1 MPRSSPRKLSR
12 PRRRHR
18 SGREHETLRL
28 TAGALVLAV
37 AAGML
42 PSPALT
48 GIATAAPTLSGAT
61 ADAPEQ
67 RTGTAAGR
75 EHAVSSARTDA
86 TGRNHTDAAA
96 LTADDDALPLA
107 DDAAGFATVEPEADP
122 VRIKTDRAPAEGR
135 TPGFVPGHSTED
147 TGERSATTK
156 EFRNP
161 DGTRTTHLYPEPVH
175 FRAEDGAW
183 KEIDTSLVPSAKA
196 ERPAAARRAPAA
208 AGDRLHVA
216 ADDTGLSV
224 AEQGDDSALAAMA
237 VGKDGHGVA
246 FGLSGADGV
255 TGTVADD
262 TVTYAGI
269 REDADLA
276 IQAKHGMIKET
287 IVLNSPDAPRT
298 WTFPLELDGLIPKL
312 DQDGAVLLRDGEGT
326 VRAVIPS
333 GWMED
338 SAEDPASG
346 GPAISGDVTYRL
358 KKRDGGWALQVTM
371 DDAWLDSP
379 ERVYPVYVDP
389 SVDDIETYGDA
400 FVQDDWPNSNFS
412 GDDELKVG
420 SYDGGGSRAMS
431 YLSFH
436 DLAATLDNRYILNAD
451 LGLFNHWSSSCSDHE
466 VRVHQVTESWSVSTV
481 TWNNAPSVKST
492 PVAKD
497 SFAHGENCGGSQ
509 WEVIDLGR
517 SGTDLVQG
525 WVDGSV
531 TNYGLSLRA
540 GYSDSG
546 AWKRFGSRNSA
557 NEPYLAVT
565 HSAWGAKYSVD
576 TTPKAPL
583 TGHQGG
589 ELSVNVKNLGDFTW
603 EPLGW
608 NELRLGARVRDY
620 DSGAL
625 LDAVAFTRL
634 NERLTPGD
642 DATLDARI
650 PELPPGR
657 YKVSFDMQRLRD
669 QKWMSSENVPFTTV
683 TVTSQ
688 DVGPRITDVYPRP
701 GGQVGSLTPALF
713 VDAETVDHWPA
724 GADLDYWFEVCEG
737 TTEAPVN
744 CVDSTWVEH
753 RTWNVP
759 AGKLGWGEQYVWRV
773 KAREATKE
781 GPLSPYYP
789 FTTAVEQPAITSHLG
804 GAEAGGREVDPRIG
818 NYTTTDTDAQVATA
832 GPALTVTR
840 TYNSRDPRD
849 GSAFGAGWSTRY
861 DMRVEPDGDGSGN
874 VVVTYPS
881 GRQVRFGHNPDG
893 SYAPPH
899 GGFATLTRTADDGWR
914 LTDKEQTGYVF
925 DAQGRITEVTD
936 FRGRAQT
943 MTYTGGQLTTVTGA
957 GGRALHLTWADGHVT
972 GVTTESP
979 DGQAEPLAWTY
990 TYAGDRLTEVCGP
1003 EDGTG
1008 ACTRYTYGDGSH
1020 HRTVLRDANPY
1031 SYWRLGE
1038 DSGAD
1043 QAESDLLL
1051 NRTNHA
1057 GSYRDVTL
1065 GLPGAL
1071 AGSPDSAASFNGS
1084 SSYVQLPDQLVSD
1097 TPYLTVE
1104 LWFRTSGSGVLFS
1117 YQNHTLEENTTGTY
1131 TPALYVGTDGKLRGE
1146 FWNGTDAPITSAAPV
1161 DDGTWHHAAL
1171 TAAGNTQTLYLD
1183 GQAVGTLTGSI
1194 SQYDQRFVYLGAG
1207 YWKDWP
1213 GTTGTIGHFTGG
1225 IDEVAVY
1232 GRPLGERTI
1241 AEHHAAGGT
1250 AQQLTKVVRPSGRV
1264 HAEVA
1269 YDTAL
1274 DRVASSTD
1282 ADGGTYQLSAH
1293 ELTGPEGRPASDGE
1307 AGVEAD
1313 PTVTVTVTDPDERKS
1328 TYSYDPLQGHRLV
1341 SQTDAG
1347 GHTATFAYDTGGFL
1361 AATTAPDGTVTRL
1374 GHDERGNRI
1383 SQTTCRDA
1391 GDEATCHTAYTAYF
1405 LNADDPLDPR
1415 NDQVTAHRDAR
1426 SASAT
1431 DDTYRTSYGYNAHGD
1446 RTSTTSPATPGFP
1459 AGRTVT
1465 HTFTDGS
1472 ETAVGGGTAP
1482 AGLLETTTDARGG
1495 VTTRAY
1501 TAAGDPARV
1510 TDPAGVVTEYTYDAL
1525 GRELSSTVTSDAH
1538 PDGVT
1543 GTTAYDGESRVVKAT
1558 SPATT
1563 DAVTGEE
1570 HQAVTTYTYDADGL
1584 TLTESV
1590 ADALGDDAARTTTR
1604 TYDAHGRLATSTG
1617 PEQGRETYAYD
1628 VRGHQTARTMPTGEQ
1643 FTYAYTAVGMLAE
1656 VTLKDYDDGSGTTA
1670 DVVLDSYAYDPAG
1683 RLAEHTD
1690 AMGRTTRHSYY
1701 DDGLL
1706 ARRTL
1711 VGFREQDGT
1720 TRDVVLSE
1728 HRYDAAGNLTSETTG
1743 NGSVT
1748 TAYEVD
1754 AAGRTT
1760 AEVLDPT
1767 GLARRTAYT
1776 HDAGGDLLTETRTG
1790 AGGART
1796 ERVTYE
1802 RNPVGDLV
1810 RVTVENGAD
1819 DLVTT
1824 RTVDDRG
1831 LTLTE
1836 TAPRGN
1842 VSGADPAAHTT
1853 GFTYDALGRLV
1864 ETAAAP
1870 VTVEQHG
1877 ATATTARPTTR
1888 TGYNTFG
1895 EVTATRDPDGH
1906 VTRTAYDTA
1915 GRPVSTTL
1923 PDYTPPGAST
1933 PQTAT
1938 IRRTY
1943 DAAGRVATETD
1954 PLGSVTS
1961 YTYDQLGRLT
1971 AVTQPA
1977 PTEGAEQPVTRHT
1990 HDLLGERLST
2000 TDPTGART
2008 EATYDELGRRIT
2020 STVVE
2025 RRPAPGNHT
2034 TRLAYDD
2041 AGNLLSTTSPT
2052 GIVTSSTYNAAGQ
2065 PLTTT
2070 DAAGRTTTHAYGPT
2084 GLPVSVTDPLGRTV
2098 RTAHDPAGRTTS
2110 VTDVAPDGTELR
2122 TRSTAYDA
2130 AGNAVDLTGPLGHTV
2145 HQAFDALG
2153 RITELSEPA
2162 DGATSLTTTF
2172 GYDAAGNRTRL
2183 TDGRGNTTWY
2193 TFTSR
2198 GGPESVVEAATT
2210 AHPDA
2215 ADRTFTTV
2223 YDAAGRPV
2231 REIQPGGVEQVR
2243 TFDAL
2248 GRITEVTGSGA
2259 EAATGTD
2266 AFGYDLAGR
2275 LTSLSAPGGT
2285 NSLTYDDRGNLL
2297 SASGPSG
2304 DATFTYDGEG
2314 RLTGRTDAAGTAGF
2328 GYDGA
2333 GRLAS
2338 AVDPL
2343 TGTTQAYTYDAASR
2357 PASVSYGTGAATRT
2371 FGYDV
2376 LGRLA
2381 DDTLK
2386 ASDGTTTASVAY
2398 TYDDRDQLTGKTTT
2412 GTAGAGEN
2420 AYTYDAAGRLTGWT
2434 APDGTVTDY
2443 AWDAAGNRTR
2453 VGDATAAY
2461 DERNRLLTADGTGY
2475 TWSARGTLLG
2485 TTGGPDGD
2493 TTAAYDALGRLL
2505 ADGTTAY
2512 AYDGLGRLVQRGDTG
2527 LKYADTSNNPVDAAG
2542 ELIARDPSGN
2552 PMSTAG
2558 ADGTGATAV
2567 LTDAHGD
2574 VTGTF
2579 APSTG
2584 ALAGSTAYAPFGE
2597 ATQQTGARGAL
2608 GYQGEYTDP
2617 DTGKVNMH
2625 ARWYDPGTG
2634 AFASRDSWTL
2644 DPVPS
2649 VQANRFTYGNASPL
2663 VHSDPSG
2670 HLVACA
2676 TPVTAPACAGAAV
2689 GSPGGP
2695 IGSAIGGT
2703 VGLFVGIGIYYWSR
2717 PDSSSSSS
2725 SSSYSFSWGSPHS
2738 SLAASLRAQAEAAQ
2752 NRAWRAQMQAAQDAA
2767 RVRAAREA
2775 ARLAD
2780 RARNHWG
2787 GSGGSYGGGSG
2798 GSYGGGSGGSWPVGT
2813 PVHVG
2818 PPPPPPPPPWSV
2830 ILRRVLQQDHAREAS
2845 EATIDPAFEQYVED
2859 SATRSQREVQV
2870 TSEELRGYFKLYPR
2884 ATGEEMAQ
2892 ELLGFAPQP
2901 ASGGGGASTSRDRC
2915 SSTPRSERYNYQP
2928 LRNGRPD
2935 GATALICPSDLKPTG
2950 AKRDDEAR
2958 VSVHGFPEGN
2968 NIGDDGKPIYN
2979 RTHIIGDK
2987 FHGEWRSENLFTG
3000 TDRMNKSGMKRCEN
3014 RIARQLR
3021 ANKPV
3026 FYSGQLVYGD
3036 GDDAIPEAIRMT
3048 AYTQDGLLFDKTVQ
3062 NISDWQITC

>member
-1 MPRSSPRKLSR
+1 MPRSSPRQPSR
-12 PRRRHR
+12 TRRRQR
-18 SGREHETLRL
+18 SGQGPASFRL
-28 TAGALVLAV
+28 TAGSLVLAV
-37 AAGML
+37 AAGVL
-42 PSPALT
+42 PSPVLA
-48 GIATAAPTLSGAT
+48 GIAAAAPTLPGAT
-61 ADAPEQ
+61 ADAPRQ

-75 EHAVSSARTDA
+75 DHAVGSEQTDATGHNRTDA
-86 TGRNHTDAAA
+86 TD
-96 LTADDDALPLA
+96 LPADGDALPLA
-107 DDAAGFATVEPEADP
+107 DDAAGFTAVEPEAEP
-122 VRIKTDRAPAEGR
+122 VEIEAETSTTEEGS
-135 TPGFVPGHSTED
+135 PGFVPGRSTED
-147 TGERSATTK
+147 VGERTATTK

-161 DGTRTTHLYPEPVH
+161 DGTRTTRVHPEPVH
-175 FRAEDGAW
+175 FRAEDGTW
-183 KEIDTSLVPSAKA
+183 EEIDTSLVPEAQA
-196 ERPAAARRAPAA
+196 EDSLARSAPATA
-208 AGDRLHVA
+208 EDGRLHVA
-216 ADDTGLSV
+216 ADDSGLTV
-224 AEQGDDSALAAMA
+224 AERGDDPALAAMA
-237 VGKDGHGVA
+237 VGADGHGVA
-246 FGLSGADGV
+246 FALSGAEGV
-255 TGTVADD
+255 TGTVTDD

-269 REDADLA
+269 RADADLS

-298 WTFPLELDGLIPKL
+298 WTFPLTLDGLVPEL
-312 DQDGAVLLRDGEGT
+312 TEDGAVLLRDEEDV
-326 VRAVIPS
+326 VRAVVPT

-346 GPAISGDVTYRL
+346 GPAISGDVTYGL
-358 KKRDGGWALQVTM
+358 TEHGDGWALRVTM
-371 DDAWLDSP
+371 DDAWLDAP
-379 ERVYPVYVDP
+379 EREYPVLVDP
-389 SVDDIETYGDA
+389 SVDDVETYGDA

-451 LGLFNHWSSSCSDHE
+451 LGLFNHWSSSCSAHE
-466 VRVHQVTESWSVSTV
+466 VRVHQVTEPWGVGTV
-481 TWNNAPSVKST
+481 TWNNAPSVKSG
-492 PVAKD
+492 PVARK
-497 SFAHGENCGGSQ
+497 SFAHGANCGGSR
-509 WEVIDLGR
+509 WEVIDLGL
-517 SGTDLVQG
+517 SGTELVQG
-525 WVDGSV
+525 WADGAV
-531 TNYGLSLRA
+531 KNHGLSLRA
-540 GYSDSG
+540 TYSDSG

-565 HSAWGAKYSVD
+565 HSAWGAEYSVGSQS
-576 TTPKAPL
+576 APL

-589 ELSVNVKNLGDFTW
+589 EISVNVTNLGDFTW
-603 EPLGW
+603 EALGW
-608 NELRLGARVRDY
+608 NELRLGARVRDH
-620 DSGAL
+620 DSGKL

-642 DATLDARI
+642 DATLNARI
-650 PELPPGR
+650 PELPPGK

-669 QKWMSSENVPFTTV
+669 QKWMSSENVPVATV

-713 VDAETVDHWPA
+713 VDAETIDHYPA
-724 GADLDYWFEVCEG
+724 DASIDHWFEVCEG
-737 TTEAPVN
+737 STEAPVN
-744 CVDSTWVEH
+744 CVDSGWVDP

-759 AGKLGWGEQYVWRV
+759 ADTLEWGEQYVWRV
-773 KAREATKE
+773 KAREGSEE

-804 GAEAGGREVDPRIG
+804 GAAADGREVDPRTG
-818 NYTTTDTDAQVATA
+818 NYTTTDTDAQVATV
-832 GPALTVTR
+832 GPALSVTR

-849 GSAFGAGWSTRY
+849 DNAFGAGWSTRY
-861 DMRVEPDGDGSGN
+861 DMRVEPDEDGTGN

-881 GRQVRFGHNPDG
+881 GRQVRFGHHPDG
-893 SYAPPH
+893 TYAPPH
-899 GGFATLTRTADDGWR
+899 GSFATLTRTQDDGWR
-914 LTDKEQTGYVF
+914 LTDKEQTDHLF

-936 FRGRAQT
+936 FRGRAQR
-943 MTYTGGQLTTVTGA
+943 MTYDGDRLTTVTGV
-957 GGRALHLTWADGHVT
+957 GDRTLNFTWAGGHVT
-972 GVTTESP
+972 SVTTQSP
-979 DGQAEPLAWTY
+979 DGEADPLTWDY
-990 TYAGDRLTEVCGP
+990 TYVGHRLTEVCGP

-1020 HRTVLRDANPY
+1020 HRTVLRDAGPF

-1038 DSGAD
+1038 ESGAD
-1043 QAESDLLL
+1043 RAESDLLL
-1051 NRTNHA
+1051 NRDQHA
-1057 GSYRDVTL
+1057 GTYRDVTL

-1071 AGSPDSAASFNGS
+1071 AGSPDSSASFNGS

-1117 YQNHTLEENTTGTY
+1117 YQDNTLEENTAGTS

-1146 FWNGTDAPITSAAPV
+1146 FWNGDADPITSAAPV
-1161 DDGTWHHAAL
+1161 NDGAWHHAAL

-1183 GQAVGTLTGSI
+1183 GQAVGTLAGSI

-1213 GTTGTIGHFTGG
+1213 ATTGTVGHFAGG

-1232 GRPLGERTI
+1232 GRPLGEHTV
-1241 AEHHAAGGT
+1241 AEHHAAGAT
-1250 AQQLTKVVRPSGRV
+1250 AQQLTRVVRPSGRV
-1264 HAEVA
+1264 HAEVT

-1274 DRVASSTD
+1274 DRVASYTD

-1328 TYSYDPLQGHRLV
+1328 AYAYDPLQGHRLV
-1341 SQTDAG
+1341 TQTDVG
-1347 GHTATFAYDTGGFL
+1347 GHTASFAYDTGGFL

-1374 GHDERGNRI
+1374 GHDDRGNKV

-1391 GDEATCHTAYTAYF
+1391 GDDATCHTSYTAYF
-1405 LNADDPLDPR
+1405 LNEDDPLDPR

-1426 SASAT
+1426 SADAE
-1431 DDTYRTSYGYNAHGD
+1431 DDTYRTSYGYNAQGD
-1446 RTSTTSPATPGFP
+1446 RISTTAPATPGFP
-1459 AGRTVT
+1459 DGRTVT
-1465 HTFTDGS
+1465 HTFTDGT

-1501 TAAGDPARV
+1501 TAAGDLARV
-1510 TDPAGVVTEYTYDAL
+1510 TDPAGVETAYTYDAL
-1525 GRELSSTVTSDAH
+1525 GREVSSTVTSDAH
-1538 PDGVT
+1538 PEGVT
-1543 GTTAYDGESRVVKAT
+1543 STTAYDGESRVVRGTA
-1558 SPATT
+1558 PASAN
-1563 DAVTGEE
+1563 AVTDEQ

-1590 ADALGDDAARTTTR
+1590 ADALGDDATRTTTR
-1604 TYDAHGRLATSTG
+1604 TYDGYGRLATTTD
-1617 PEQGRETYAYD
+1617 PEEGRESYGYD
-1628 VRGHQTARTMPTGEQ
+1628 VHGRQTARTLPGGEE
-1643 FTYAYTAVGMLAE
+1643 FTYDYTPLGKLAE
-1656 VTLKDYDDGSGTTA
+1656 VTLKDYDDGSGNVA
-1670 DVVLDSYAYDPAG
+1670 DVVLDSYAYDPVG

-1690 AMGRTTRHSYY
+1690 AMGRTTRHTYY

-1711 VGFREQDGT
+1711 VGFHDPDGT
-1720 TRDVVLSE
+1720 TRDVVLTE
-1728 HRYDAAGNLTSETTG
+1728 RAYDAAGNLISETTG

-1754 AAGRTT
+1754 AAGQTT
-1760 AEVLDPT
+1760 AEVLDPD

-1776 HDAGGDLLTETRTG
+1776 HDAGGEVATETRTG
-1790 AGGART
+1790 AGGDRT

-1802 RNPVGDLV
+1802 RNGVGEVV
-1810 RVTVENGAD
+1810 RVTVENGAE

-1842 VSGADPAAHTT
+1842 VSGADPADHTT
-1853 GFTYDALGRLV
+1853 DFTYDALGRLV

-1877 ATATTARPTTR
+1877 APATTERPTTR

-1895 EVTATRDPDGH
+1895 EVTANQGPNGH
-1906 VTRTAYDTA
+1906 VTRTAYDDA
-1915 GRPVSTTL
+1915 GRAVATTL
-1923 PDYTPPGAST
+1923 PDYTPPGGGS

-1938 IRRTY
+1938 VRRTY

-1954 PLGSVTS
+1954 PLGHVTS
-1961 YTYDQLGRLT
+1961 STYDQLGRLT
-1971 AVTQPA
+1971 AVTEPA
-1977 PTEGAEQPVTRHT
+1977 PTEGGQQPVTRHT
-1990 HDLLGERLST
+1990 YDLVGERLST

-2008 EATYDELGRRIT
+2008 ETTYDELGRPIT

-2025 RRPAPGNHT
+2025 RRPAAGNFT
-2034 TRLAYDD
+2034 TRTSYDD
-2041 AGNLLSTTSPT
+2041 AGNPLSTTSPT
-2052 GIVTSSTYNAAGQ
+2052 GITTSSTYNAAGQ

-2070 DAAGRTTTHAYGPT
+2070 DAAGKTTTYAYGPT
-2084 GLPVSVTDPLGRTV
+2084 GLPTSVTDPLGRTV
-2098 RTAHDPAGRTTS
+2098 RTAHDAAGRTTS
-2110 VTDVAPDGTELR
+2110 VTDLAPDGTELR
-2122 TRSTAYDA
+2122 TRSSVYDA
-2130 AGNAVDLTGPLGHTV
+2130 AGNPVEATGPLGHTV
-2145 HQAFDALG
+2145 HQTFDALG
-2153 RITELSEPA
+2153 RITELTEPV
-2162 DGATSLTTTF
+2162 DGTTSLTTTF

-2183 TDGRGNTTWY
+2183 TDGRGNDTWY

-2198 GGPESVVEAATT
+2198 GGPESVVEPATT

-2259 EAATGTD
+2259 EADTGTD
-2266 AFGYDLAGR
+2266 TYGYDLAGH

-2285 NSLTYDDRGNLL
+2285 NTLEYDDRGNLL
-2297 SASGPSG
+2297 STSGPSG
-2304 DATFTYDGEG
+2304 DATFAYDGEG
-2314 RLTGRTDAAGTAGF
+2314 RLTGRTDAAGAASF
-2328 GYDGA
+2328 DYDAA

-2343 TGTTQAYTYDAASR
+2343 TGTTRAYAYDALSR
-2357 PASVSYGTGAATRT
+2357 PASVSYGSGAADRT
-2371 FGYDV
+2371 FGYDD

-2381 DDTLK
+2381 EDTLT
-2386 ASDGTTTASVAY
+2386 APDGTTTASVAY

-2412 GTAGAGEN
+2412 GTAGAGEH

-2443 AWDAAGNRTR
+2443 TWDAAGNRTR
-2453 VGDATAAY
+2453 VGDATATY
-2461 DERNRLLTADGTGY
+2461 DERNRLLAANGTSY

-2485 TTGGPDGD
+2485 TTGGADGD
-2493 TTAAYDALGRLL
+2493 TTSGYDALGRLL
-2505 ADGTTAY
+2505 TDGSTAY
-2512 AYDGLGRLVQRGDTG
+2512 AYDGLGRLVQRGEAT
-2527 LKYADTSNNPVDAAG
+2527 LTYADTSNNPVATAG
-2542 ELIARDPSGN
+2542 ELIARDPAGD
-2552 PMSTAG
+2552 PMSTAA
-2558 ADGTGATAV
+2558 ADGSGATAV

-2579 APSTG
+2579 APSSA
-2584 ALAGSTAYAPFGE
+2584 ALTGSTAYAPYGE
-2597 ATQQTGARGAL
+2597 VTQQTGATGAL

-2625 ARWYDPGTG
+2625 ARWYDPSTG
-2634 AFASRDSWTL
+2634 AFVSRDSWTL
-2644 DPVPS
+2644 NPVPS
-2649 VQANRFTYGNASPL
+2649 VMANRYTYGNASPL
-2663 VHSDPSG
+2663 NHTDPTG
-2670 HLVACA
+2670 HLAPCA
-2676 TPVTAPACAGAAV
+2676 TPVTAPACGGAAL

-2695 IGSAIGGT
+2695 IGSTIGGT
-2703 VGLFVGIGIYYWSR
+2703 VGLFVGVGIYYWSSSG
-2717 PDSSSSSS
+2717 SSSSSS
-2725 SSSYSFSWGSPHS
+2725 SSGYSFSWGSPHS

-2752 NRAWRAQMQAAQDAA
+2752 NRAWDNQLQAAQDAA
-2767 RVRAAREA
+2767 REQAARDA
-2775 ARLAD
+2775 ARNAVN
-2780 RARNHWG
+2780 AQNGSWG
-2787 GSGGSYGGGSG
+2787 GTSTATWGGPGGGG
-2798 GSYGGGSGGSWPVGT
+2798 PTGRPVR
-2813 PVHVG
+2813 VG
-2818 PPPPPPPPPWSV
+2818 PPPPPPPPPWSE
-2830 ILRRVLQQDHAREAS
+2830 ILRRLLQQEHARETS
-2845 EATIDPAFEQYVED
+2845 EALVDPAFEQYVED

-2870 TSEELRGYFKLYPR
+2870 TEEELRGYFKLYPR
-2884 ATGEEMAQ
+2884 ATGQDMAQ

-2901 ASGGGGASTSRDRC
+2901 DTGGGGGTSTGRNRC
-2915 SSTPRSERYNYQP
+2915 DTTPRSARYHYQP
-2928 LRNGRPD
+2928 LRAGRPD

-2958 VSVHGFPEGN
+2958 VNVHGFPEGN

-3014 RIARQLR
+3014 RIAKQLR
-3021 ANKPV
+3021 SNKPV

-3036 GDDAIPEAIRMT
+3036 GADSIPEAIRMT
-3048 AYTQDGLLFDKTVQ
+3048 AYTRDGLLFDKTVQ
-3062 NISDWQITC
+3062 NISDWQTTC